1 MGASRPERSEMYLRP
16 ILAALFA
23 VAALGLAACGGGE
36 EEAPASSSSSSSS
49 SEDEQRREAGVKFA
63 QCMREQGVD
72 IPDPGTDG
80 RQRIQIGPDSGISPD
95 EFERASKECEEYRQ
109 QMMPELSE
117 EEQEEFRQKALEW
130 ARCMRENG
138 IDVPDPQVGENG
150 GMRITGGQGRT
161 DPEDPEFQA
170 AQEKCGEPGLR
181 RRP

>member
-1 MGASRPERSEMYLRP
+1 MYLRP

-49 SEDEQRREAGVKFA
+49 SSSEDEQRREAGVKFA

-80 RQRIQIGPDSGISPD
+80 GQRIQIGPDSGISRE
-95 EFERASKECEEYRQ
+95 EFERASKECDEYRR
-109 QMMPELSE
+109 QMMPNLTE
-117 EEQEEFRQKALEW
+117 EEQEEFRQRALEW

-138 IDVPDPQVGENG
+138 IDVPDPQVGEG
-150 GMRITGGQGRT
+150 GGIRIMGGPDRM
-161 DPEDPEFQA
+161 DPEDPEYQA
-170 AQEKCGEPGLR
+170 AQEECGEPGLR